1 VAWPLLFPAMRPL
14 LALLWLLVASAK
26 ALAGGS
32 SPVLTLTSAD
42 TFASASGV
50 IAVDVRGSF
59 NFEDVVEGVFPSGLV
74 VHQGTHFVR
83 FDQAGAVVEGTDAA
97 LADGL
102 GAADVAGL
110 VGLGAAVPA
119 PAALS
124 QLRADRV
131 TAVLPADFSAGPASV
146 VLYALYAGQGFVS
159 NTLTVTLP

>member
-1 VAWPLLFPAMRPL
+1 VARALLSPVMRSLLAVLWVLLFPL
-14 LALLWLLVASAK
+14 T

-42 TFASASGV
+42 AFASASGV

-59 NFEDVVEGVFPSGLV
+59 NFEDVVEGVFPSGLL
-74 VHQGTHFVR
+74 VHQGAHFVR
-83 FDQAGAVVEGTDAA
+83 FDQAGAVLEGTDAA

-102 GAADVAGL
+102 DAADVPGL
-110 VGLGAAVPA
+110 LGLGSAAPA
-119 PAALS
+119 PGALS
-124 QLRADRV
+124 QLRSDRV
-131 TAVLPADFSAGPASV
+131 TAVLPGGFSTGPASV